1 MAKRD
6 HAVRL
11 AALAAVLFVL
21 AAFPRQARAD
31 VFVAPSITW
40 AFGGDHLETSRQ
52 GWGVTFGATGAFVGF
67 ELDWSRTNEFFTSE
81 AQPTAT
87 SAEDNRVQTLMFNL
101 LLTAPTGRAK
111 PYLAAGAGVIQSR
124 LTSDLGLLGFDDNG
138 IGFNFGGGI
147 LGYFGSHVGV
157 RADLRYF
164 RTVTDL
170 FKDNPL
176 DINFGALNFW
186 RTSVGVA
193 LKF

>member
-11 AALAAVLFVL
+11 VASAAVLFVL
-21 AAFPRQARAD
+21 AAVPREARAD
-31 VFVAPSITW
+31 VFVAPSLTW
-40 AFGGDHLETSRQ
+40 AFGGEHLETSRQ

-67 ELDWSRTNEFFTSE
+67 EFDWSRTDDFFASE
-81 AQPTAT
+81 VQPT
-87 SAEDNRVQTLMFNL
+87 SAQENRVQTMMFNL
-101 LLTAPTGRAK
+101 LITAPTGRAK
-111 PYLAAGAGVIQSR
+111 PYVAAGAGVIQSR
-124 LTSDLGLLGFDDNG
+124 ITGELGLLGFDDNG

-147 LGYFGSHVGV
+147 LGYFGNHVGV

-176 DINFGALNFW
+176 DINFGGLNFW

>member
-1 MAKRD
+1 MAKPD
-6 HAVRL
+6 HAVRVV
-11 AALAAVLFVL
+11 ALAAVLFVL
-21 AAFPRQARAD
+21 AAVPREARAD

-67 ELDWSRTNEFFTSE
+67 ELDWSRTDEFFET
-81 AQPTAT
+81 AVQPT
-87 SAEDNRVQTLMFNL
+87 SSQDNRVQTLMFNL
-101 LLTAPTGRAK
+101 LITAPTGRAK
-111 PYLAAGAGVIQSR
+111 PYVAAGAGVIQSR
-124 LTSDLGLLGFDDNG
+124 ITGELGLLGFDDNG

-147 LGYFGSHVGV
+147 LGYFSDHVGV

-176 DINFGALNFW
+176 DINFGGLNFW

>member
-11 AALAAVLFVL
+11 VALAAVLFVL
-21 AAFPRQARAD
+21 AAFPREARAD
-31 VFVAPSITW
+31 VFVAPSLTW
-40 AFGGDHLETSRQ
+40 SFGGDHLETSRQ

-67 ELDWSRTNEFFTSE
+67 ELDWSRTNDFFTSE
-81 AQPTAT
+81 VDPSAT
-87 SAEDNRVQTLMFNL
+87 TLDDRVQTLMFNL
-101 LLTAPTGRAK
+101 LITAPTGRAK

-124 LTSDLGLLGFDDNG
+124 LTSDLALLGFDDNG

-157 RADLRYF
+157 RADLRYY

-170 FKDNPL
+170 FKDNSL
-176 DINFGALNFW
+176 GISFGALNFW

>member
-1 MAKRD
+1 MAKPD
-6 HAVRL
+6 HAVRVV
-11 AALAAVLFVL
+11 ALAAVLFVL
-21 AAFPRQARAD
+21 AAVPREARAD
-31 VFVAPSITW
+31 VFVAPSMTW

-67 ELDWSRTNEFFTSE
+67 ELDWSRTNEFFESGV
-81 AQPTAT
+81 QPT
-87 SAEDNRVQTLMFNL
+87 SPQDNRVQTLMFNL
-101 LLTAPTGRAK
+101 LITAPTGRAK
-111 PYLAAGAGVIQSR
+111 PYVAAGAGVIQSR
-124 LTSDLGLLGFDDNG
+124 ITGELGLLGFDDNG

-147 LGYFGSHVGV
+147 LGYFSDHVGV

-176 DINFGALNFW
+176 DINFGGLNFW

>member
-1 MAKRD
+1 MTSLSARLTAFA
-6 HAVRL
+6 AVL
-11 AALAAVLFVL
+11 CVLAAV
-21 AAFPRQARAD
+21 PREARAD
-31 VFVAPSITW
+31 VFIAPSLTW

-67 ELDWSRTNEFFTSE
+67 ELDWSRTDDFFTSE
-81 AQPTAT
+81 LESVSPQ
-87 SAEDNRVQTLMFNL
+87 DNRVQTLMFNL
-101 LLTAPTGRAK
+101 LITVPTGRAK
-111 PYLAAGAGVIQSR
+111 PYVAAGAGVIQSR
-124 LTSDLGLLGFDDNG
+124 ITGELGLLGFDDNG

-176 DINFGALNFW
+176 DIDFGGLNFW

>member
-31 VFVAPSITW
+31 IFVAPSVTW
-40 AFGGDHLETSRQ
+40 SFNSDYLETSQQ
-52 GWGVTFGATGAFVGF
+52 GWGVTFGATGALVGF
-67 ELDWSRTNEFFTSE
+67 ELDWSRTDNFFGADNEPQT
-81 AQPTAT
+81 T
-87 SAEDNRVQTLMFNL
+87 SANDNRVQTLMFNL
-101 LLTAPTGRAK
+101 LVTLPTGRAK
-111 PYLAAGAGVIQSR
+111 PYVAAGAGVIQSR
-124 LTSDLGLLGFDDNG
+124 LTSDLALLGFEDNG
-138 IGFNFGGGI
+138 LGFNFGGGI
-147 LGYFGSHVGV
+147 LGYFSDHVGV

-176 DINFGALNFW
+176 DITFGGLNFW
-186 RTSVGVA
+186 RGSIGVA